1 MLTLLMDGR
10 DAQAVPARS
19 AGEDLLLPAA
29 DLERATGWALKPEG
43 LCQGAVCVPVPAAKR
58 NDWLRDD
65 AVNLAA
71 FWRHLGRPVLHDERG
86 ETWVCGADA
95 EERGQRLRTLEAP
108 DFALPDLSGRVRRLS
123 DFRGQRVF
131 LVTWA
136 SW

>member
-1 MLTLLMDGR
+1 MLTLLLDGR

-19 AGEDLLLPAA
+19 AGEDLLLPVA
-29 DLERATGWALKPEG
+29 DLERATGWALKSEG

-58 NDWLRDD
+58 GEWLRDG

-86 ETWVCGADA
+86 ETWVFGADA
-95 EERGQRLRTLEAP
+95 QERGQRLRNLDAP
-108 DFALPDLSGRVRRLS
+108 DFALPDLSGRLHRLS
-123 DFRGQRVF
+123 DYLGQRVF